1 MLDKKFFIKEGP
13 IVRDKYRNHIFA
25 NAKDVNGKSFKGYSK
40 EYGERKR
47 ANKFK
52 RQSSKFAQ
60 SRAPVLTGD
69 LLRDF
74 GSIFNVV
81 KNGFT
86 MGWSKSGAI
95 VESLKDRG
103 RVLTEPKQPLP
114 KGIIQYLSTKAHK
127 YIDIKLG
134 PNKTTIHRVGKK

>member
-52 RQSSKFAQ
+52 RQSGGYATKVT
-60 SRAPVLTGD
+60 PVLTGD
-69 LLRDF
+69 LKNDAKPFATPTSF
-74 GSIFNVV
+74 GIKFAAHGGKV
-81 KNGFT
+81 
-86 MGWSKSGAI
+86 A
-95 VESLKDRG
+95 SLNKMKRELSSD
-103 RVLTEPKQPLP
+103 KQPLP
-114 KGIIQYLSTKAHK
+114 KKIIETIEKDVRQEIAKQF
-127 YIDIKLG
+127 
-134 PNKTTIHRVGKK
+134 PNKTTKIVLGK